1 MKPEKSFEFRR
12 FLGRPLR
19 VGGIDYLN
27 SRPLIE
33 AFGNVAGDEIE
44 VVNMPPSELARR
56 LRSRQLD
63 VALVPVVEYFSA
75 PKALPYWIVP
85 GICISS
91 YGAVE
96 SIRLFHR
103 VPLGEVKSAALDQSS
118 MTSVLLVRL
127 LFAERPEAR
136 WRAPAPA
143 APSRRGAAGNAVAFE
158 PIESEAGIAA
168 VEGRSALGRQ
178 PEAVLLIG
186 DAALEV
192 RPAPGWSFV
201 DLGTEWT
208 RWTGLPFVYAFW
220 VLHGDPVPG
229 LASCFQA
236 VSQCGYAHIDRIVS
250 AGPLP
255 AGKDRGECL
264 RYLSQVIR
272 FRLGPAEIEGLL
284 EFIRRLESRR
294 LLAVDRPLELRFL
307 ET

>member
-1 MKPEKSFEFRR
+1 MKPEKKFEFRQ

-33 AFGNVAGDEIE
+33 AFGKVAGDELE
-44 VVNMPPSELARR
+44 VVNFPPSELASR

-103 VPLGEVKSAALDQSS
+103 VPLGEVATAALDQSS

-127 LFAERPEAR
+127 LFAERPDER
-136 WRAPAPA
+136 WRAPGSA
-143 APSRRGAAGNAVAFE
+143 APSSPRAAAAGVAFE
-158 PIESEAGIAA
+158 PIEAEAGRAA
-168 VEGRSALGRQ
+168 VEERSALSRQ
-178 PEAVLLIG
+178 VEAVLLIG
-186 DAALEV
+186 DAALEA
-192 RPAPGWSFV
+192 RPASGWSVV
-201 DLGTEWT
+201 DLGMEWT

-236 VSQCGYAHIDRIVS
+236 VSQCGYAQIDRIVA

-255 AGKDRGECL
+255 PGKDRSECL

-272 FRLGPAEIEGLL
+272 YRLGSAEIEGLL
-284 EFIRRLESRR
+284 EFIQRLESRR
-294 LLAVDRPLELRFL
+294 LLAVNHPLELRFL